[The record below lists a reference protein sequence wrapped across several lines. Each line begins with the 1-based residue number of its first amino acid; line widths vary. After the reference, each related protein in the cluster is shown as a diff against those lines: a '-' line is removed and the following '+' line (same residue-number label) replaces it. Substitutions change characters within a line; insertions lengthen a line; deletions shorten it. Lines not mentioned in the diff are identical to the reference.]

1 MSAEGSRRFTD
12 REVAIVLRKASEIE
26 ESVGSGAS
34 GALSLDDLK
43 EIAKEVG
50 ISPEAINEAVA
61 GLGRGRQVDPALWG
75 APLVRRAVHAVPG
88 ELNEE
93 AIARLIQL
101 VDDHIDTAGT
111 VSEALGSVR
120 WTSSDRFKST
130 RVSIT
135 PEGGETAIQVEE
147 KASPRL
153 RRIFQL
159 MPAAWSV
166 MIASPMIAALDLPVA
181 GLALGVGLSLGAGA
195 AIGRAAWN
203 LKSARSGRRVERLAK
218 RLAHEAYEASKKGL
232 ISP

>member
-1 MSAEGSRRFTD
+1 MSSEGSRRFTD

-61 GLGRGRQVDPALWG
+61 GLDRGRQVDPALWG

-111 VSEALGSVR
+111 VSEALGSIR

-166 MIASPMIAALDLPVA
+166 MIAAPMIAALDLPAA

-203 LKSARSGRRVERLAK
+203 LRSAQSGRRVERLAK

>member
-1 MSAEGSRRFTD
+1 M
-12 REVAIVLRKASEIE
+12 
-26 ESVGSGAS
+26 
-34 GALSLDDLK
+34 
-43 EIAKEVG
+43 
-50 ISPEAINEAVA
+50 
-61 GLGRGRQVDPALWG
+61 
-75 APLVRRAVHAVPG
+75 RRAVHAVPG

-166 MIASPMIAALDLPVA
+166 MIAAPMIAALDLPAA
-181 GLALGVGLSLGAGA
+181 GLALGVAV
-195 AIGRAAWN
+195 RC
-203 LKSARSGRRVERLAK
+203 
-218 RLAHEAYEASKKGL
+218 
-232 ISP
+232 